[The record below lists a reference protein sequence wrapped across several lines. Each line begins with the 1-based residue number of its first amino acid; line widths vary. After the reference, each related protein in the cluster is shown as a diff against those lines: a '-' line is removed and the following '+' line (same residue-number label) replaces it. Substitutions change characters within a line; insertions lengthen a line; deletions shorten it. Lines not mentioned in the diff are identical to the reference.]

1 MQESV
6 EKLAFHAA
14 PSSIGSHLNDRWK
27 KNVFGIDV
35 DVK

>member
-6 EKLAFHAA
+6 EKLASHVA
-14 PSSIGSHLNDRWK
+14 PSSIGSRLNDRWK
-27 KNVFGIDV
+27 KNVLGIDV